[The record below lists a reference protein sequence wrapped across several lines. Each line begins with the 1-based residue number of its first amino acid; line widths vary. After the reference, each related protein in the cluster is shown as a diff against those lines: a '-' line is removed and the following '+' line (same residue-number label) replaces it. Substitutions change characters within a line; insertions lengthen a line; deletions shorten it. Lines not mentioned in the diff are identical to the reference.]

1 MKIREQSPVQTCFPD
16 LAMNNAPV
24 ENLSEEEAKAE
35 LASLAIRLARA
46 DYDYFT
52 RDDPHL
58 DDSEYDRLKQ
68 RNREIERTYPRLIR
82 PDSPSSRIGGPISES
97 FEKVSHADRML
108 SLDNAF
114 SEDDVRIFDT
124 RIRNF
129 LGLTG
134 ADPLDYVAEPKI
146 DGLSLSL
153 RYEDGRLVQAA
164 TRGNGEVGENV
175 TENALKIEDIPATLS
190 PGGPRILE
198 VRGEAYMRR
207 DDFDVLNAQQSE
219 RGEKTFANPRNAA
232 AGSIRQLDS
241 RITAS
246 RPLHFF
252 AYAWG
257 ESSERLAATQIEAV
271 ARMAELG
278 LPTNPLGVICPGVD
292 ALIERYHHI
301 DSLRDS
307 LGYEID
313 GIVYKVN
320 DLALQDRLGIRSTT
334 PRWATAHKF
343 PAETAFTTLNAIEIQ
358 VGRTGALSPVA
369 RLEPVHVG
377 GVQVS
382 NATLHNE
389 DYIAGRGTSGNPIRE
404 GRDIRV
410 GDRVEIYRA
419 GDVIPKIKDVD
430 LTARPDDSVPYT
442 FPNTC
447 PECGSRAVREEG
459 DSVTR
464 CTGGLICPVQ
474 AVERLKHFVSRN
486 AFDIE
491 SLGAKQIEQFHAMKW
506 ISEPADIF
514 QLEENHGTELAGLE
528 RWGEKSTNRLFASID
543 RRKTISFQRALF
555 ALGIRHIG
563 ENASALLASHY
574 RSFETLLKDID
585 EIADSE
591 CRSGP
596 QWERLVGIDGIG
608 EVMANS
614 LVDTLSG
621 ETRSA
626 IDNLLNEIIAEKAE
640 EVTISENELS
650 GKTIVF
656 TGTLEKMTRK
666 EAKTRA
672 ESVGAKVTGS
682 VSARTDLVVAG
693 PGAGSKAKKASDL
706 GVEVIDEEAW
716 LSLIQ
721 SCS

>member
-1 MKIREQSPVQTCFPD
+1 MDYV
-16 LAMNNAPV
+16 PV
-24 ENLSEEEAKAE
+24 ENLSEEEAKVE

-52 RDDPHL
+52 RDDPDL
-58 DDSEYDRLKQ
+58 DDAEYDLLKR
-68 RNREIERTYPRLIR
+68 RNRDIEAIYPQLIR

-129 LGLTG
+129 LGLTES
-134 ADPLDYVAEPKI
+134 DPIDYVAEPKI

-175 TENALKIEDIPATLS
+175 TANALMIVDIPAMLS
-190 PGGPRILE
+190 SGGPSVLE
-198 VRGEAYMRR
+198 VRGEAYMRQE
-207 DDFDVLNAQQSE
+207 DFEELNAQQNK
-219 RGEKTFANPRNAA
+219 RGEKTFSNPRNAA

-246 RPLHFF
+246 RPLRFF

-257 ESSERLAATQIEAV
+257 ELSEQLADTQIEAV
-271 ARMAELG
+271 ERLAELG
-278 LPTNPLGVICPGVD
+278 LPTNPLGAICPGLD
-292 ALIERYHHI
+292 ALIARY
-301 DSLRDS
+301 RDIESRRAS
-307 LGYEID
+307 LGYDID
-313 GIVYKVN
+313 GVVYKLN
-320 DLALQDRLGIRSTT
+320 DLGLQDRLGIRSTT
-334 PRWATAHKF
+334 PRWAIAHKF
-343 PAETAFTTLNAIEIQ
+343 PAETAFTKLNAIEIQ

-389 DYIAGRGTSGNPIRE
+389 DYIAGRGTGGNPIRE

-410 GDRVEIYRA
+410 GDRVEVYRA

-430 LTARPDDSVPYT
+430 LAARPSDSVPYE
-442 FPNTC
+442 FPKSC

-474 AVERLKHFVSRN
+474 AVEKLKHFVSRN

-491 SLGAKQIEQFHAMKW
+491 NLGAKQIEQFHAMEW

-514 QLEENHGTELAGLE
+514 LLEKRHGTELAELKGS
-528 RWGEKSTNRLFASID
+528 GEKSASRLFASI
-543 RRKTISFQRALF
+543 RKRKNISFQRALF

-563 ENASALLASHY
+563 ENASVLLASHY
-574 RSFETLLKDID
+574 RSFDALLLDID
-585 EIADSE
+585 EMAEPDSR
-591 CRSGP
+591 CGP
-596 QWERLVGIDGIG
+596 QWEHLTGIDGIG

-614 LVDTLSG
+614 LVDTLTG
-621 ETRSA
+621 EARSA
-626 IDNLLNEIIAEKAE
+626 VNRLRDLVVIEDVEETDNTE
-640 EVTISENELS
+640 SELS
-650 GKTIVF
+650 GMTIVF

-672 ESVGAKVTGS
+672 ESAGAKVTGS

-693 PGAGSKAKKASDL
+693 PGAGSKAKKAKDL
-706 GVEVIDEEAW
+706 NVKVIDEEAW
-716 LSLIQ
+716 LTLIE

>member
-1 MKIREQSPVQTCFPD
+1 MTTK
-16 LAMNNAPV
+16 PV
-24 ENLSEEEAKAE
+24 EKLSEDDARAE

-52 RDDPHL
+52 RDDPDL
-58 DDSEYDRLKQ
+58 EDSEYDFLKQ
-68 RNREIERTYPRLIR
+68 RNRHIEELYPHLTR
-82 PDSPSSRIGGPISES
+82 PDSPSRRIGGPISES
-97 FEKVSHADRML
+97 FEKVRHASRML

-114 SEDDVRIFDT
+114 SEDDVRVFDT

-129 LGLTG
+129 LGLTES
-134 ADPLDYVAEPKI
+134 DPLDYVAEPKI

-153 RYEDGRLVQAA
+153 RYEDGRLIQAA
-164 TRGNGEVGENV
+164 TRGNGEIGENV
-175 TENALKIEDIPATLS
+175 TENALKIEDIPATLNR
-190 PGGPRILE
+190 GGPRILE
-198 VRGEAYMRR
+198 VRGEAYMQQ
-207 DDFDVLNAQQSE
+207 DDFEVLNAQQSE

-246 RPLHFF
+246 RPLRFF

-257 ESSERLAATQIEAV
+257 ETSERLADTQIEAV

-278 LPTNPLGVICPGVD
+278 LPTNPLGVVCPGVG

-301 DSLRDS
+301 DTLRDS

-313 GIVYKVN
+313 GIVYKIN

-343 PAETAFTTLNAIEIQ
+343 PAETAFTTLNAIDIQ

-389 DYIAGRGTSGNPIRE
+389 DYIAGIGTKGNPIRE

-410 GDRVEIYRA
+410 GDRVEVYRA

-430 LTARPDDSVPYT
+430 LAARPANSTPYE
-442 FPNTC
+442 FPKTC
-447 PECGSRAVREEG
+447 PECGSRAVRDEG
-459 DSVTR
+459 DSVTL
-464 CTGGLICPVQ
+464 CTGGLICPIQ

-491 SLGAKQIEQFHAMKW
+491 HLGARQIEQFHAMNW

-514 QLEENHGTELAGLE
+514 LLEENRGAELAGLE
-528 RWGEKSTNRLFASID
+528 RWGEKSADRLFGSI
-543 RRKTISFQRALF
+543 RKRKNISFQRALF

-574 RSFETLLKDID
+574 KSFDALLRDID
-585 EIADSE
+585 GMADPDSRRGE
-591 CRSGP
+591 
-596 QWERLVGIDGIG
+596 QWERLIGIDGIG
-608 EVMANS
+608 EVMAIS
-614 LVDTLSG
+614 LIDTLTG

-626 IDNLLNEIIAEKAE
+626 VDRLRRLI
-640 EVTISENELS
+640 EVEQVDETGNTESELS
-650 GKTIVF
+650 GMTIVF

-672 ESVGAKVTGS
+672 ESAGAKVAGS

-693 PGAGSKAKKASDL
+693 PGAGSKAKKADDL
-706 GVEVIDEEAW
+706 NVRVIDEETW
-716 LSLIQ
+716 LSLIDV
-721 SCS
+721 CS